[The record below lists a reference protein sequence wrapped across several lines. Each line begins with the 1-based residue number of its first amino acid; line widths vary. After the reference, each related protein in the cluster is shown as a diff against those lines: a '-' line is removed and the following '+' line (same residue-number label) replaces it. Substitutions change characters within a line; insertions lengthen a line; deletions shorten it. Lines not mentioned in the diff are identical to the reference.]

1 MRRDLDEL
9 IKGKS
14 IALRYSEDNSPDDQ
28 AQYLIPLEDFFQF
41 GLSVDCVVFGFDGQ
55 DIKVLL
61 IKRGVAPYKSLL
73 GPCRV
78 TWSIPRKI

>member
-14 IALRYSEDNSPDDQ
+14 VALRFSEDNLPDEQ

-41 GLSVDCVVFGFDGQ
+41 GLSVDCIVFGFDGQ
-55 DIKVLL
+55 DLKVLL
-61 IKRGVAPYKSLL
+61 IKRGVAPYKS
-73 GPCRV
+73 
-78 TWSIPRKI
+78 